1 VNLSRFILVSTL
13 CVSGS
18 AWLAGASQRLKPEE
32 FLPEMNQPVEPAHII
47 GNIYYVGTN
56 GVSSFLIVTPDG
68 HILLDSGFNQ
78 SVPLIRDSIT
88 KLGFRVADIRMLL
101 STHAHFDHV
110 AGHALIQQQT
120 GAQIIASRRDAEIIA
135 RGGDEL
141 WEGWQ
146 GSRVDRIVGDNDVV
160 RLGGVELRAHLTPG
174 HTEGCTTWT
183 MDTTEA
189 GHRYHVV
196 FVGGYG
202 INPGVRLV
210 GNTAYPRIVEDYART
225 FRVLKSL
232 KPDVF
237 LAQHPDLFA
246 FDEKV
251 GKLRAG
257 AKQNPFIDA
266 EGYRKA
272 VQAGEDA
279 YLEQLRRERSQR
291 QKRRVDTPEGK
302 IGGSMFGTWIADD
315 RPVIALR
322 EQ

>member
-1 VNLSRFILVSTL
+1 VDFSRFILVSTMF
-13 CVSGS
+13 VGGA

-56 GVSSFLIVTPDG
+56 AVSSFLIVTAAG
-68 HILLDSGFNQ
+68 HLLLDSGFNQ

-88 KLGFRVADIRMLL
+88 KLGFRFDDIRILL

-146 GSRVDRIVGDNDVV
+146 ASRVDRIVGDNAVV
-160 RLGGVELRAHLTPG
+160 RLAGIELKAHLTPG

-183 MDTTEA
+183 MDTTEG
-189 GHRYHVV
+189 GHRYRVV

-202 INPGVRLV
+202 INPGVGLV
-210 GNTAYPRIVEDYART
+210 GNTAYPRIAEDYART

-237 LAQHPDLFA
+237 LAQHPDLFG

-251 GKLRAG
+251 TRRRAG
-257 AKQNPFIDA
+257 AKQNPFVDP

-272 VQAGEDA
+272 VQEGEDA
-279 YLEQLRRERSQR
+279 YLEQLRRERS
-291 QKRRVDTPEGK
+291 K
-302 IGGSMFGTWIADD
+302 
-315 RPVIALR
+315 
-322 EQ
+322 